1 MVSFPQLE
9 NILREL
15 LGVSFKT
22 YLLLFVYRTEHEI
35 EDFHGSGPN
44 LLLQTSFFTVLHP
57 PPTLPTQT
65 PSST

>member
-9 NILREL
+9 NILKEL

-35 EDFHGSGPN
+35 
-44 LLLQTSFFTVLHP
+44 
-57 PPTLPTQT
+57 
-65 PSST
+65 